1 MKLSIKL
8 FRSCVSIL
16 GIFLISLGSGL
27 SIAQEEESRFAN
39 AKTTKVKALSPATA
53 KKIEPVRELLAPEV
67 PEGQQPPEPNA
78 QGALRELNRIG
89 TDSLPSHEKAEIWN
103 LYGYVYYLLD
113 DQRQARTYYTRVL
126 NEREANTPLVNRTLK
141 TVAQLCM
148 IDEDWDCA
156 MQRMKQWMGL
166 QEVVGA
172 PDHALLAQIYYSK
185 DDMGNALRS
194 IETAIEMREATG
206 KVGQENW
213 YSIQRSIYYG
223 RKDYRKVITILDKLI
238 ANYPNVRYWRELG
251 GMYSELEDSDKQMNA
266 YAVAHL
272 QDGLQTEA
280 QLVGLAYMYI
290 GADAPFKGAEIVVEG
305 MNAGTISRSEKHL
318 QLVGSAYYQ
327 ARELEKALPF
337 MEEAAGKAT
346 SGEPFGR
353 LAGIYLDMERF
364 DDSIRTGREAL
375 RRGRLNQPALV
386 QLGLGTALF
395 NKKQYD
401 DAISEMRKVKGNDRQ
416 QASAQDWIKYINAE
430 KRREQQL
437 RDSGIN
443 LAEVLGS

>member
-1 MKLSIKL
+1 MKLFNTQ
-8 FRSCVSIL
+8 FRLWVSIL
-16 GIFLISLGSGL
+16 GGLLIILGSGFSL
-27 SIAQEEESRFAN
+27 AQEEESRFAN

-53 KKIEPVRELLAPEV
+53 KKIEPVRALLAPEV
-67 PEGQQPPEPNA
+67 PEGQTAPEPNA
-78 QGALRELNRIG
+78 QGALRELNRVK
-89 TDSLPSHEKAEIWN
+89 TDDLPSHEKAEIWN
-103 LYGYVYYLLD
+103 LYGYVYYLLE
-113 DQRQARTYYTRVL
+113 DQNQARNYYTRVL
-126 NEREANTPLVNRTLK
+126 NEKEANAPLVNRTLK

-156 MQRMKQWMGL
+156 LQRMKQWMGL
-166 QEVVGA
+166 QEIVGA

-185 DDMGNALRS
+185 NDTGNALRS
-194 IETAIEMREATG
+194 IETAIEMREASGQIG
-206 KVGQENW
+206 KENW
-213 YSIQRSIYYG
+213 YAIQRSIYYQ
-223 RKDYRKVITILDKLI
+223 RKDYRKVISILDKLI
-238 ANYPNVRYWRELG
+238 VNFPNVRYWRELG
-251 GMYSELEDSDKQMNA
+251 GMYAELEDSENQMNA
-266 YAVAHL
+266 YAIAHL
-272 QDGLQTEA
+272 QKGLQTEG

-290 GADAPFKGAEIVVEG
+290 GADVPYKGADILVNG
-305 MNAGTISRSEKHL
+305 MKAGTISRSEKHL
-318 QLVGSAYYQ
+318 QLVGSAFYQ
-327 ARELEKALPF
+327 ARELGKALPY
-337 MEEAAGKAT
+337 MEEAASKAT

-401 DAISEMRKVKGNDRQ
+401 DAIAEMRKVKGTDRQ

-437 RDSGIN
+437 RDSGID
-443 LAEVLGS
+443 LAKVLGG